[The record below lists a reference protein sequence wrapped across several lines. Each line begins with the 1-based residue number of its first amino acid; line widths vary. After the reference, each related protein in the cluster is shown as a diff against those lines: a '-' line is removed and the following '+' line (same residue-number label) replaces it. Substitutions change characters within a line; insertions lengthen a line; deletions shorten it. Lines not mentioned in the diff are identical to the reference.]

1 MNSPN
6 NILLNSPIKILHK
19 SKLFR
24 TSLTFG
30 RCPGILNLLIHF
42 GEIYNVEP
50 FPCLPGVN
58 SHLHGSVSAMGL
70 AKRKSW
76 SCLKGF
82 ERFEIHNFAKKKAK

>member
-1 MNSPN
+1 MAAVFNCAHVVQWFIFN
-6 NILLNSPIKILHK
+6 
-19 SKLFR
+19 
-24 TSLTFG
+24 TS
-30 RCPGILNLLIHF
+30 ILNLLIHF